1 MRGVLPA
8 LTLGIEI
15 KSDWRWKLSC
25 KLIHKLKKIKN
36 FCLWPSVLFSW
47 LFFGHT
53 CRTWKFP
60 GQGLNLCHSCD
71 LGCYRDKAG
80 SLTQCQKGTPFFYWL
95 NKSYLLVLIIG
106 AKMYIGMCYYW
117 PAMCFKVLE
126 SWTASWWN
134 WTPVTVCPSLP
145 ASSVVAI
152 LPVVSPPQWT
162 WAVVSAS
169 DLWDGNNAHS

>member
-36 FCLWPSVLFSW
+36 FCLWPSVLFSFS
-47 LFFGHT
+47 FFGHT
-53 CRTWKFP
+53 CSTWKFP

-117 PAMCFKVLE
+117 PAMCFKVLGVLNCFLVKLNPCDCLPLPACIQRC
-126 SWTASWWN
+126 SHTASSQ
-134 WTPVTVCPSLP
+134 PPTVNMSC
-145 ASSVVAI
+145 
-152 LPVVSPPQWT
+152 
-162 WAVVSAS
+162 
-169 DLWDGNNAHS
+169 G